1 MNDQPANLTD
11 RETNQFFEARKKVFP
26 RRIDGSFRRL
36 KWVIMVVT
44 LAIYYVTPWLRWDRG
59 PYAPD
64 QAVLVD
70 LANRRFYMF
79 SIEIWPHEFYYVAG
93 LLIMAAIGLFVVTSA
108 VGRAWCGYAC
118 PQTVW
123 TDLFMHIERFV
134 DGGRREQYKLDDAP
148 WGPKKVAKR
157 LTKWTLWLLVAIAT
171 GGAWVFY
178 FADAPM
184 LARELFSGTAPQTA
198 YFSIF
203 ILTMTT
209 FIFGGFMRE
218 QVCIYM
224 CPWPRIQTAL
234 MDDQSLQVTYKHW
247 RGEPRTRG
255 IKRAKAMQAEEV
267 DASSLLPPGDCIDC
281 KACIAVCPT
290 GIDIREGP
298 QIGCITC
305 ALCIDACDEV
315 MRRIDRPEKLIGYTT
330 VEDEKLAMAGKVPEP
345 PLKRLLRP
353 RTLIYFAIWA
363 GIGLAMLFV
372 LGNRSRLD
380 IDAGQIRNPLAITL
394 SDGDIRNGYVIKLR
408 NMEQR
413 PRDFV
418 VTVEGIEQAEL
429 WTDLQSRAEATRQIR
444 FEVPADS
451 VARRTLYLA
460 APAEGPERSDILFTV
475 TALDDETA
483 TASAPTNF
491 NRTGN

>member
-1 MNDQPANLTD
+1 MNNQPANLTD
-11 RETNQFFEARKKVFP
+11 RETNRFFEARKKVFP

-36 KWVIMVVT
+36 KWAIMIVT
-44 LAIYYVTPWLRWDRG
+44 LAIYYVTPWIRWDRG

-70 LANRRFYMF
+70 IANRRFYMF
-79 SIEIWPHEFYYVAG
+79 QIEIWPHEFYYVAG
-93 LLIMAAIGLFVVTSA
+93 LLIMAALGLFLVTSA

-123 TDLFMHIERFV
+123 TDLYMHIERFV
-134 DGGRREQYKLDDAP
+134 DGGRREQYKLDEAP
-148 WGPKKVAKR
+148 WGPRKAAKR
-157 LTKWTLWLLVAIAT
+157 LTKWSLWLLVAVLT

-178 FADAPM
+178 FADAPT
-184 LARELFSGTAPQTA
+184 LALQLVDGSAPTTA

-234 MDDQSLQVTYKHW
+234 MDDKSLLVTYKHW

-255 IKRAKAMQAEEV
+255 VKRAKAAALEA
-267 DASSLLPPGDCIDC
+267 DDPAALLPQGDCIDC

-315 MRRIDRPEKLIGYTT
+315 MRRVGRPDKLIGYTT
-330 VEDEKLAMAGKVPEP
+330 VEDEKLATSGQPAEP

-353 RTLIYFAIWA
+353 RTFLYFGIWA
-363 GIGLAMLFV
+363 AIGLAMLFAV
-372 LGNRSRLD
+372 SNRTRIEL
-380 IDAGQIRNPLAITL
+380 DAGQIRNPLSMTL
-394 SDGDIRNGYVIKLR
+394 SDGDVRNGYVVKLR
-408 NMEQR
+408 NMQQR
-413 PRDFV
+413 PRIFSVGVSGLEDV
-418 VTVEGIEQAEL
+418 EL
-429 WTDLQSRAEATRQIR
+429 WTDRQTREEAATR
-444 FEVPADS
+444 FTVEVPADA
-451 VARRTLYLA
+451 VQRTTVYLA
-460 APAEGPERSDILFTV
+460 APGEGPARQDILFEA
-475 TALDDETA
+475 TALDEEGG
-483 TASAPTNF
+483 TASAATNF
-491 NRTGN
+491 NREGR